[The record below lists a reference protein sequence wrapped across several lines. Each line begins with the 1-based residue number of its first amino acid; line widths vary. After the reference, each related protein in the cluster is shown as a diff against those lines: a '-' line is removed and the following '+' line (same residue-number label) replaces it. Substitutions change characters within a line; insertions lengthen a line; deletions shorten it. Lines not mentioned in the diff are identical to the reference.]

1 MAQPP
6 NLPPRIGP
14 VTYDETDDR
23 TKEMLAA
30 LGGGMSSALNIFTT
44 LAHHPKL
51 LKKWSEFGGVLLYG
65 GELPARE
72 REIVILRTGWNCQS
86 EYEWGQHK
94 IIGLRAG
101 LTEKEVDATCLP
113 LDAAGWNDD
122 DALLIKASDELHEES
137 MLSDATWEAL
147 SAKYSTQQLIELL
160 FNVGQYHLVS
170 MTLNSLRVQR
180 DKGVDGFPS

>member
-1 MAQPP
+1 MAE
-6 NLPPRIGP
+6 PRIAP
-14 VTYDETDDR
+14 VTADETDPR
-23 TKEMLAA
+23 TQEMLAA

-65 GELPARE
+65 GDLPARD
-72 REIVILRTGWNCQS
+72 RELVILRTGWNCQS

-113 LDAAGWNDD
+113 ADAAGWNDA
-122 DALLIKASDELHEES
+122 DALLIQAADELHAES
-137 MLSDATWEAL
+137 VLSDATWNAL
-147 SAKYSTQQLIELL
+147 AQRYDKKQLIELV

-170 MTLNSLRVQR
+170 MALNSFGVQR
-180 DKGVDGFPS
+180 DEGVDGFPA